1 MTKEVFVFEV
11 SHKSFG
17 QYVLLN
23 SHKIPVVVEFMGVW
37 SGPSM
42 AMSDLFTDLAR
53 EFAEDFIFAKVDIDE
68 QEELK
73 KQYNI
78 ENIPTTIV
86 FKDGE
91 PVRTE
96 VGELKEPEARQLLKD
111 FGIFNKSDQM
121 REEAREKHLA
131 GDTPAAIMMLAEAI
145 KMDPSNTRIALDMIQ
160 IFMDLGELEQASG
173 LYAKL
178 PETVKQ
184 TDMARALGGQ
194 LSYMKLACKTAG
206 IDALNAQLASN
217 ENNFDARFDLA
228 VCLVAQY
235 QSEEAVNHLFY
246 ILDNN
251 PEYKDGAAK
260 ELIITLTNTIATV
273 NDELAQGFR
282 RRLANTL
289 SN

>member
-1 MTKEVFVFEV
+1 VTKEVFVFEV
-11 SHKSFG
+11 SHKSFE

-23 SHKIPVVVEFMGVW
+23 SHKIPVVVEFLGVW
-37 SGPSM
+37 SGPSI
-42 AMSDLFTDLAR
+42 AMSDLFADLAK
-53 EFAEDFIFAKVDIDE
+53 EFAEEFIFAKVDVEE

-96 VGELKEPEARQLLKD
+96 VGELKEAEARQLLKD

-131 GDTPAAIMMLAEAI
+131 GNTPAAIMQLAEAI

-160 IFMDLGELEQASG
+160 IFMDLDELEQAAG

-178 PETVKQ
+178 PETDKQ
-184 TDMARALGGQ
+184 SETGKALGGQ
-194 LSYMKLACKTAG
+194 LSYMKLASKTAG

-217 ENNFDARFDLA
+217 AGDFDARFDLA
-228 VCLVAQY
+228 ICLVAKY
-235 QSEEAVNHLFY
+235 QSEEAINHLFY
-246 ILDNN
+246 IFEKN

-260 ELIITLTNTIATV
+260 ELIITLTNVIATV
-273 NDELAQGFR
+273 NDEMAQGFR